1 MALDTRS
8 KPRPVGVT
16 PPPRPLGL
24 WASYRA
30 ARRNLLELIP
40 EPAYREPVL
49 RGGRTGRPGWMMLM
63 DPDGLEHVLKGAE
76 TGFPKSDVTL
86 RILRP
91 REGESLFTSTGAA
104 WRWQH
109 RAMTPMFQH
118 RALLGIAPVMTAAAE
133 AAAGRIAAQASDG
146 PVDLYAEMV
155 QATCDVICDA
165 ALSGR
170 ESLDR
175 AALTDGVTRFITGP
189 ARVSLLDILGAP
201 QWIPRPGR
209 LLDRAGPK
217 MDARMDAIIEARLAR
232 GPGDPPD
239 MLDLLIGAAD
249 PKSGRSM
256 GRIELRNNL
265 LAFIVAGH
273 ETTALALAWALYLLA
288 LHPERQEEARTVA
301 REALGD
307 RAATA
312 EDLPALAPL
321 RRVIEEAL
329 RLYPPAAFMTR
340 QAEVEAEVAGHRIAP
355 GCLIMI
361 PIYAIHRHRRLWDDP
376 DAFDPD
382 RFRPERA
389 RGRHKFAYLPF
400 SGGPRICIGMA
411 FALMEAQIILATLL
425 ARFAV
430 ALPAGRAPRL
440 QMTFTLRPEGGLPL
454 EVRRL

>member
-8 KPRPVGVT
+8 TPRPVGIT
-16 PPPRPLGL
+16 APPAPLGM
-24 WASYRA
+24 WAAYRA

-40 EPAYREPVL
+40 EPAYEMPAIK
-49 RGGRTGRPGWMMLM
+49 GGRRGRPGWLMLM
-63 DPDGLEHVLKGAE
+63 DPPGLEQVLKGAE
-76 TGFPKSDVTL
+76 SGFPKSDVTL

-91 REGESLFTSTGAA
+91 RKGESLFTSMGAA

-133 AAAGRIAAQASDG
+133 AAAGRIAAQASAG

-170 ESLDR
+170 ETLDR

-201 QWIPRPGR
+201 QWIPRPGQ
-209 LLDRAGPK
+209 LFDRSGPK

-239 MLDLLIGAAD
+239 MLDLLIAAQD
-249 PKSGRSM
+249 PETGQSM
-256 GRIELRNNL
+256 GRFELRNNL

-273 ETTALALAWALYLLA
+273 ETTALALTWALYLLA
-288 LHPERQEEARTVA
+288 LHPERQEAARAVA
-301 REALGD
+301 RDALGD

-312 EDLPALAPL
+312 DDLAALAPL
-321 RRVIEEAL
+321 RRIIEEAL

-340 QAEVEAEVAGHRIAP
+340 QAQAEAEISGHRIAP

-361 PIYAIHRHRRLWDDP
+361 PIYAIHRHRLLWEEP

-382 RFRPERA
+382 RFLPERA
-389 RGRHKFAYLPF
+389 KARHKFAYLPF

-411 FALMEAQIILATLL
+411 FALMEAQIILATVL

-430 ALPAGRAPRL
+430 SLPQGLEPRL
-440 QMTFTLRPEGGLPL
+440 QMTFTLRPEGGMPL
-454 EVRRL
+454 EVRPL

>member
-1 MALDTRS
+1 MALDTRNT
-8 KPRPVGVT
+8 PRPVGVT
-16 PPPRPLGL
+16 PPPAPLGL

-40 EPAYREPVL
+40 EPAYRLPAI
-49 RGGRTGRPGWMMLM
+49 RGGRRGRPGWLMLM
-63 DPDGLEHVLKGAE
+63 DPDGLEQVLKGAE

-91 REGESLFTSTGAA
+91 RRGESLFTSTGPA
-104 WRWQH
+104 WRRQH

-133 AAAGRIAAQASDG
+133 GAAGRIARQALGG

-170 ESLDR
+170 EALDR
-175 AALTDGVTRFITGP
+175 RALTEGVTQFITGP

-201 QWIPRPGR
+201 DWIPRPGR
-209 LLDRAGPK
+209 LLDRSGPR

-232 GPGDPPD
+232 GPGEPPD
-239 MLDLLIGAAD
+239 MLDLLIGAQD
-249 PKSGRSM
+249 PESGTGM
-256 GRIELRNNL
+256 GRLELRNNL

-288 LHPERQEEARTVA
+288 LHPERQEEARAAA
-301 REALGD
+301 RAALGG

-312 EDLPALAPL
+312 DDLPALAPV

-340 QAEVEAEVAGHRIAP
+340 QARIEAELAGHRIGP

-361 PIYAIHRHRRLWDDP
+361 PIYAIHRHRMLWEDP

-382 RFRPERA
+382 RFLPERA
-389 RGRHKFAYLPF
+389 KGRHRYAYLPF

-425 ARFAV
+425 SRFAV
-430 ALPAGRAPRL
+430 ALPAGHEPRL

-454 EVRRL
+454 TVSPL